1 MQAIILAAGQG
12 TRIQMKVP
20 KSLIEISGVPII
32 FRLIEQFKK
41 AEIDEIIVITG
52 YESEVLEE
60 ALAPSSVKTVFNP
73 FYACSD
79 NLVSFWIGQ
88 SLISD
93 DCIVS
98 HSDIIMED
106 SLIEQLFAADG
117 DIVLPIDKS
126 SLNEESMKLKV
137 VGGKVEALSKTIP
150 LEQASGESVPIMKFS
165 RCAVQ
170 KLKEL
175 TIDAISKGKQHLLL
189 DAIILKLIR
198 TRKFTVSFL
207 NFTDKNWLE
216 IDTPEDLK
224 IAEELFRA

>member
-1 MQAIILAAGQG
+1 
-12 TRIQMKVP
+12 MKVP

-32 FRLIEQFKK
+32 LRLIEQFKK
-41 AEIDEIIVITG
+41 AGIDEIIVITG

-60 ALAPSSVKTVFNP
+60 ALALSGVKTIFNP
-73 FYACSD
+73 FYTCSD

-98 HSDIIMED
+98 HSDIIIED

-150 LEQASGESVPIMKFS
+150 LEQASGESVPLMKFS
-165 RCAVQ
+165 RCAVH

-175 TIDAISKGKQHLLL
+175 TVDAISKGKQHLLL
-189 DAIILKLIR
+189 DAIVFELIK
-198 TRKFTVSFL
+198 TRKFTVSIL
-207 NFTDKNWLE
+207 NFTGKKWLE